1 MHHQLWC
8 TQQCRAAMWGLH
20 ACSDVAGLLRT
31 PLPPSQVRPVND
43 EEQLAALDTLP
54 PAQMR
59 PEFK

>member
-1 MHHQLWC
+1 
-8 TQQCRAAMWGLH
+8 MWGLH